1 MKSRL
6 WPLLFVVVASLV
18 FGSVSLIY
26 PHGRDQGIHAFIA
39 DWALSGKVVYR
50 DVFNIKPPLT
60 TFVHALSLLLF
71 GHTMT
76 AIRLLDLFWTLAT
89 ALLLYLLV
97 RRLFGEPWLGA
108 LAGALYPLIY
118 YPLGFWY
125 TAQTDG
131 WLNLPLLGALLLVAQ
146 DAAGVRRWLSCV
158 FAGLL
163 IGLATLLKYTAVVM
177 LPFVALVLLYGQRKH
192 IAGAARACLWIATGF
207 LVTLAVAAAWL
218 VVSGALP
225 AFIESQFGLVP
236 AYARLSPGVG
246 LLGRFGALVSKMAE
260 EPALRLPAVLAA
272 AGLAAAL
279 ASYFLLKPWRAGLGV
294 LGVLLVTG
302 FASAFSQGKFFVY
315 HYLPMFPAFAA
326 LGALGLFVLLRPLAR
341 VRTLAGVTAVAAL
354 FLLALLAGYGSLF
367 SNLGNVVS
375 GRETLRE
382 YWVSPRHNMGSDY
395 VLKDNL
401 ELAEYLRATTEPTDR
416 VFIWGFEPGVN
427 FLCRRGTVSRFIYN
441 FPMVADWQKERFRA
455 ELIQVY
461 YQDPAEVFVA
471 EHGDAVPWATGH
483 NQDSFESL
491 MEFPELRDFI
501 PTCYGR
507 DRQIGRF
514 GVFRL
519 LVQP

>member
-39 DWALSGKVVYR
+39 DSALSGKVVYR

-71 GHTMT
+71 GRTMT

-97 RRLFGEPWLGA
+97 RRLFDEPWLGA
-108 LAGALYPLIY
+108 LAGVLYPLIY

-131 WLNLPLLGALLLVAQ
+131 WLNLPLLAALLLVAQ
-146 DAAGVRRWLSCV
+146 DASGVKRWPSWVIAGV
-158 FAGLL
+158 L
-163 IGLATLLKYTAVVM
+163 IGLATLLKYTAVAL

-192 IAGAARACLWIATGF
+192 IAGGIRACLWVTTGF
-207 LVTLAVAAAWL
+207 VLTLAIAAIWL
-218 VVSGALP
+218 AVSGAMP

-246 LLGRFGALVSKMAE
+246 LWGRFVALVGKMVE
-260 EPALRLPAVLAA
+260 EPVLCLPVLLAA
-272 AGLAAAL
+272 TGFVVAS

-302 FASAFSQGKFFVY
+302 FASTFSQGKFFVY
-315 HYLPMFPAFAA
+315 HYLPMFPALAA

-341 VRTLAGVTAVAAL
+341 LRLLAASAALAAL
-354 FLLALLAGYGSLF
+354 FVLALLAGYGNLF
-367 SNLGNVVS
+367 SNL
-375 GRETLRE
+375 
-382 YWVSPRHNMGSDY
+382 
-395 VLKDNL
+395 
-401 ELAEYLRATTEPTDR
+401 
-416 VFIWGFEPGVN
+416 
-427 FLCRRGTVSRFIYN
+427 
-441 FPMVADWQKERFRA
+441 
-455 ELIQVY
+455 
-461 YQDPAEVFVA
+461 
-471 EHGDAVPWATGH
+471 
-483 NQDSFESL
+483 
-491 MEFPELRDFI
+491 
-501 PTCYGR
+501 
-507 DRQIGRF
+507 
-514 GVFRL
+514 
-519 LVQP
+519 